1 MGKVILL
8 CGKICSG
15 KTHYAAR
22 LLSETGGVLLSCD
35 EIMFGLDLDRLLD
48 YLEDVHAVMIP
59 KIQHFLYKK
68 ATEIVIAGP
77 AVVLDFGFWSRQE
90 RKAVSKYFS
99 DRHIPYEWHY
109 IHVSR
114 ETWAQNI
121 AERNRNRPA
130 DTAAYELN
138 DRLLAK
144 MERQFEEPLPG
155 EVDVWFNN
163 ERV

>member
-59 KIQHFLYKK
+59 KIQHYLYKRRRK
-68 ATEIVIAGP
+68 LSLPVRMWFWTLVFG
-77 AVVLDFGFWSRQE
+77 AVRSVKLC
-90 RKAVSKYFS
+90 
-99 DRHIPYEWHY
+99 P
-109 IHVSR
+109 
-114 ETWAQNI
+114 NI
-121 AERNRNRPA
+121 
-130 DTAAYELN
+130 L
-138 DRLLAK
+138 
-144 MERQFEEPLPG
+144 
-155 EVDVWFNN
+155 
-163 ERV
+163 